1 MGNKIISIGREFGS
15 GGHEIAV
22 RVAEKLGIKVYEKNL
37 VHLACKYGE
46 LAIKILE
53 ASDEK
58 ATNPYLFQTVHEGN
72 YHVARGLP
80 TSEVLFKLQ
89 SHEIKRI
96 AKKESCIFVGR
107 CADHVLKDT
116 DTQVLSVFVS
126 FNWAVIV
133 SSYVGILLLG
143 AALIAVGMFIS
154 SLTESQ
160 LVAAI
165 VTVVVDLGLLL
176 VDSLASVM
184 PNTTLQNAVLS
195 LSMSDRYGNF
205 TMGILDFAD
214 TFFFLS
220 VIALFIFLTGRVLE
234 KRRWG

>member
-1 MGNKIISIGREFGS
+1 MGNKIICIGREFGS

-116 DTQVLSVFVS
+116 DAQVLSVFVS
-126 FNWAVIV
+126 AP
-133 SSYVGILLLG
+133 
-143 AALIAVGMFIS
+143 
-154 SLTESQ
+154 TENRIRRKMEQ
-160 LVAAI
+160 E
-165 VTVVVDLGLLL
+165 
-176 VDSLASVM
+176 
-184 PNTTLQNAVLS
+184 S
-195 LSMSDRYGNF
+195 LSHLRAKSTVRKMDLQRKEYYEHYTGKSWGNPKNYDLCINTGEVSIEDAANMIIEKF
-205 TMGILDFAD
+205 N
-214 TFFFLS
+214 
-220 VIALFIFLTGRVLE
+220 AL
-234 KRRWG
+234 